1 MTHSD
6 ISRSWL
12 YRRYLVAD
20 GNFVL
25 DHLANRR
32 GRDGV
37 RLTSGAAY
45 MAEPVRYGKHV
56 KAAREGQEVSFA
68 ISEAATQL
76 LWGEAPNE
84 LPTCSYDR
92 QSPIRT

>member
-1 MTHSD
+1 MSY
-6 ISRSWL
+6 RWL

-32 GRDGV
+32 GRDGI

-45 MAEPVRYGKHV
+45 MTEPTRYAKHV
-56 KAAREGQEVSFA
+56 KAGRETQEVSSA
-68 ISEAATQL
+68 SSIIGAL
-76 LWGEAPNE
+76 
-84 LPTCSYDR
+84 
-92 QSPIRT
+92 